1 VVFDAAAADRALL
14 RARFRLH
21 HRDLSAPRAFLDA
34 ICLDPA
40 NADAYAGLA
49 QAYLFLAHQDVA
61 PAEIFPLARAAAAQ
75 AMGIDPSSAAVR
87 LAQGRVLQ
95 LADWAWDRAEEELRA
110 AIAIAPDLAEA
121 HLALAHLLVTTGR
134 VDAGL
139 DAIVR
144 ARTLSPLSPLVN
156 ALEGGFLTAAGD
168 AVAARVALDRALDLE
183 PDFWMALAVRGAIAL
198 GNNDTGRAV
207 ADLEHAADASGRL
220 THVLATLAL
229 AYVAHDQ
236 RERAECLLAELLAR
250 HGAGHVP
257 AANIAAARLALGQ
270 HAEALEA
277 LEQAHRERAIRMV
290 FLGIDRRWNPVRAEP
305 RFRALLDA
313 MALPDGAAY
322 SWL

>member
-1 VVFDAAAADRALL
+1 
-14 RARFRLH
+14 
-21 HRDLSAPRAFLDA
+21 
-34 ICLDPA
+34 
-40 NADAYAGLA
+40 
-49 QAYLFLAHQDVA
+49 
-61 PAEIFPLARAAAAQ
+61 
-75 AMGIDPSSAAVR
+75 
-87 LAQGRVLQ
+87 
-95 LADWAWDRAEEELRA
+95 
-110 AIAIAPDLAEA
+110 
-121 HLALAHLLVTTGR
+121 
-134 VDAGL
+134 
-139 DAIVR
+139 
-144 ARTLSPLSPLVN
+144 
-156 ALEGGFLTAAGD
+156 
-168 AVAARVALDRALDLE
+168 
-183 PDFWMALAVRGAIAL
+183 
-198 GNNDTGRAV
+198 V